1 MGSALV
7 LDQEGEA
14 ELIPALLQ
22 LKAKCDGLHAQAFE
36 RAELFGYA
44 LREAFEAVL
53 NARPN
58 RPAEL
63 LAKFLD
69 AQLRAGAKG
78 GGGGGAGEDEL
89 EGTLDRAMGLF
100 RFLGGKDMFEAFH
113 RKELAKRLLL
123 GKAASLDAEKGL
135 VSKLKAQCGAGFTN
149 KLEGMFRDMELSAE
163 LNAAFE
169 QRPRAAGGG
178 SNGAGGADG
187 ELSVCVLTTGFWP
200 HYPPVALELPAEL
213 GRLQE
218 AFGAFYLSRHSGRR
232 LSWVPSLSHCVVRA
246 AFAARPHEL
255 QLSLLQAAVCLLFNS
270 ADNLSL
276 EQIQEGTG
284 IGARGRRRAQR
295 LRARAAALTPPPPGS
310 APCARRSARAQADAA
325 VAGVRQGA
333 RAEQG
338 AQGPRGRGRRRL
350 LLPRRPAAPPLPDQ
364 GQLDTE
370 PRERAGA
377 RGHGGQGLRRQAVS
391 GTRTRA
397 ARGGRAGA
405 AARSA
410 RDLRRLR
417 LRPARLPLRR
427 STPRSCAR

>member
-295 LRARAAALTPPPPGS
+295 LRARAAPLTPPPR
-310 APCARRSARAQADAA
+310 APLCSARAQIC
-325 VAGVRQGA
+325 
-333 RAEQG
+333 
-338 AQGPRGRGRRRL
+338 P
-350 LLPRRPAAPPLPDQ
+350 
-364 GQLDTE
+364 
-370 PRERAGA
+370 
-377 RGHGGQGLRRQAVS
+377 S
-391 GTRTRA
+391 
-397 ARGGRAGA
+397 
-405 AARSA
+405 S
-410 RDLRRLR
+410 
-417 LRPARLPLRR
+417 
-427 STPRSCAR
+427 S